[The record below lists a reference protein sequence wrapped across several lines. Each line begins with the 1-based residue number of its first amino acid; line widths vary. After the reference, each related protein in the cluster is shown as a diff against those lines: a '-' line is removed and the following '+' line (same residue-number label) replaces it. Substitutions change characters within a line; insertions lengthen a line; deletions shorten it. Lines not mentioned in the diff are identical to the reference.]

1 MKYPRILL
9 VAVCFLS
16 FASVKGQGF
25 EDFIRGGTADA
36 NVLFNN
42 YMTPFMKGMG
52 YGFNNGWYNT
62 AKPHKSFGFDLTL
75 SLNAAIVP
83 VADQS
88 FEFVPSDYSNTRI
101 ASGPTTLPTL
111 MGNNSTTVLENYV
124 NNQDINPS
132 LPPGE
137 TVLGQYNAPDGI
149 GDDLRPYSFQQVAV
163 PSPIVQVGLGLFKGT
178 EVKVRWLPTIS
189 NDDFSFKYFGIG
201 GMHSISQWIPAFE
214 NIPIDISAFV
224 GYTTIKA
231 QYTIP
236 EGNIAGSDQ
245 STSFDVNTFTYQ
257 LLASAKL
264 SVLTAYAGIGFD
276 NFKTNFRLEGS
287 YDPYPTAPIPPED
300 RILTDPINLE
310 QSGSGGFRS
319 TLGLRLKLAILT
331 LHADYTFRE
340 YNTLTTGIGFS
351 FR

>member
-9 VAVCFLS
+9 IAAFVFSVGT
-16 FASVKGQGF
+16 ASAQF

-62 AKPHKSFGFDLTL
+62 AKPHQTFGFDLTI

-83 VADQS
+83 EADQS

-101 ASGPTTLPTL
+101 ASGSTTLPTL
-111 MGNNSTTVLENYV
+111 MGGNTTTVLENYI
-124 NNQDINPS
+124 NNQDIDPN

-137 TVLGQYNAPDGI
+137 TVIGQYGAPDGI
-149 GDDLRPYSFQQVAV
+149 GDDIRPFSFNQVAV

-178 EVKVRWLPTIS
+178 EIKVRWMPTINN
-189 NDDFSFKYFGIG
+189 NDFNFKYFGLG
-201 GMHSISQWIPAFE
+201 GMHSISQWIPVFE
-214 NIPIDISAFV
+214 NLPVDISAFV
-224 GYTTIKA
+224 GYTSIKA
-231 QYTIP
+231 QYNIP
-236 EGNIAGSDQ
+236 AGNIAGSDQ
-245 STSFDVNTFTYQ
+245 LTAFEVNTFTYQ

-276 NFKTNFRLEGS
+276 NFKTNFRLEGT

-300 RILTDPINLE
+300 RILTDPINLQ